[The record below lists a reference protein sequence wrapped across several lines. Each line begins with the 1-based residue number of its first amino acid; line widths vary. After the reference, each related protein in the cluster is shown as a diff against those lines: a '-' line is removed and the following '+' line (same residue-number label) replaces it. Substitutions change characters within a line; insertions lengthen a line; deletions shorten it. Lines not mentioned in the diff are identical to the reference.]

1 MYQPISRRYEDD
13 LSALEADFA
22 PAWYRLTTGDFGP
35 PQRCL
40 GDEVPPAQWW
50 QHALPDSPPETGSD
64 FIAVRSAI
72 QDLVDEGNGGKFV
85 NLAFR
90 CAETFRETDY
100 RGGCNGARIRFPPE
114 SDWIS
119 NEGTSDALELLEPI
133 KTMYPDVSYADL
145 IVLAGQTAVEAA
157 AGDAMDY
164 CDGRVDAD
172 DAVGSDILAPRVYS
186 PAVVSIEDD
195 MTVKSLTFEQGVSL
209 FARPVNGDLSSQ
221 YFISLKAG
229 GDFTEFEKALLE
241 EPFAEIV
248 DAFIADEALLK
259 TTFAEAWTKM
269 MTAGRYDGPNENACT
284 GVKIATMAVDSEA
297 PTSAPIT
304 GNVALS
310 SLSFMVVALAS
321 LFL

>member
-1 MYQPISRRYEDD
+1 LQDSRDWIAG
-13 LSALEADFA
+13 LPGL
-22 PAWYRLTTGDFGP
+22 
-35 PQRCL
+35 
-40 GDEVPPAQWW
+40 VPPAQWW

-72 QDLVDEGNGGKFV
+72 QDLVDEGNGEKFV

-100 RGGCNGARIRFPPE
+100 RGGCNRARIRFPPE

-195 MTVKSLTFEQGVSL
+195 MTVKGLTFEQGVAL
-209 FARPVNGDLSSQ
+209 FARPVNDDLSSQ

-229 GDFTEFEKALLE
+229 GDFTELEKALLE

-248 DAFIADEALLK
+248 DSFIAEEALLK